1 MTFSKNI
8 VLNEKISNILS
19 QEQIGSLSGVILMNR
34 IALILA
40 PSIKAETT
48 SYNNYQLN
56 QFIKTNFP
64 VLSTIPLNSRHILVE
79 ILKDTL
85 NNIWYERVN
94 NNDIHSILFKIVLG
108 IQEEWQ
114 SDNQRCSE
122 RHSGKLFCYSLI
134 HVYNKNS
141 SPQNKNQCIQ
151 YGIFIYYFARPPLWY
166 NINA

>member
-8 VLNEKISNILS
+8 ILDEKISNILA

-56 QFIKTNFP
+56 QFIKINFP

-85 NNIWYERVN
+85 NNI
-94 NNDIHSILFKIVLG
+94 
-108 IQEEWQ
+108 
-114 SDNQRCSE
+114 
-122 RHSGKLFCYSLI
+122 
-134 HVYNKNS
+134 
-141 SPQNKNQCIQ
+141 
-151 YGIFIYYFARPPLWY
+151 
-166 NINA
+166 